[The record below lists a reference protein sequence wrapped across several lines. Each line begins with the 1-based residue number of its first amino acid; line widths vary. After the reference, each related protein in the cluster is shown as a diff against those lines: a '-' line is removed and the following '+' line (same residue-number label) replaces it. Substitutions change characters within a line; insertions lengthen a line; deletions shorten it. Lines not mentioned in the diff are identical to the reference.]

1 MNYTQNLT
9 SLNNRKIQNDILY
22 TFNNK
27 SNNFNKTN

>member
-22 TFNNK
+22 TFKNK